1 VTVSTLT
8 FRPLERGDL
17 PRLSRWL
24 AEPHVARWWRDPTDL
39 ASVEAAYLPCIDGT
53 DPAEIFIIEADG
65 RPAGLIERYLVA
77 DDPAWDHAIRATGAV
92 TGCAAGIDYF
102 IGDPALTGHGYG
114 TAAIT
119 QFTPMTFRRYPE
131 AGSVVAAVQQANVP
145 SWRALEKAGFTRWWS
160 GQLDSPD
167 PSDAGPA
174 HLYGTHRHLPPHS
187 PQ

>member
-1 VTVSTLT
+1 VTAPTLT
-8 FRPLERGDL
+8 FRPLDRGDL

-24 AEPHVARWWRDPTDL
+24 AEPHVAYWWRDPSDL
-39 ASVEAAYLPCIDGT
+39 ASVEAAYVPCIEGT
-53 DPAEIFIIEADG
+53 DPAEIFIIEASG

-114 TAAIT
+114 TAAIS
-119 QFTPMTFRRYPE
+119 QFTPMTFDRYPE
-131 AGSVVAAVQQANVP
+131 AGSIVAAVQQANIP
-145 SWRALEKAGFTRWWS
+145 SWRALERSGFTRWWS
-160 GQLDSPD
+160 GQLDSAD

-174 HLYGTHRHLPPHS
+174 HLYGARRSETLPGN
-187 PQ
+187 